1 MVSKLGLAALFCA
14 SFATATF
21 ADGVR
26 YKDRL
31 FEVSEARTV
40 TVAENVPFLTHT
52 IETEYD
58 NYCTLTQLIMM
69 GQAWGMEIPMMYFYK
84 DEVFEDSPLKM
95 DIFEPKE
102 DDAKKR
108 AVVLVS
114 HGGAFV
120 AGTYNDS
127 TSKAVTYVDSLAARE
142 ST

>member
-69 GQAWGMEIPMMYFYK
+69 GRVLGMDVPMMYFYL
-84 DEVFEDSPLKM
+84 DEEFEESPLKM
-95 DIFEPKE
+95 DIFEPKD
-102 DDAKKR
+102 DDAEKR
-108 AVVLVS
+108 AVVRV
-114 HGGAFV
+114 
-120 AGTYNDS
+120 
-127 TSKAVTYVDSLAARE
+127 R
-142 ST
+142 